1 MFHTTS
7 VHSPKAGKTLIVSAP
22 KYRRR
27 IQKYIMFIYH
37 LLPFDFYTDRV
48 IKSLRF
54 RRISFYIFPF
64 PLFLCKIFFSAWF
77 LILFMYVRTR
87 EQNRWIT
94 IKQSLYLFSQIRNHV
109 YIYIYIYEY
118 SYEVEVA
125 LRPHSNKSPICCAVL
140 IYTEEIRL
148 QFSFI
153 IVTSLIV
160 LQKAF
165 QVIW

>member
-109 YIYIYIYEY
+109 YIYIYIYMNIHMR
-118 SYEVEVA
+118 S
-125 LRPHSNKSPICCAVL
+125 KSHYDL
-140 IYTEEIRL
+140 IQT
-148 QFSFI
+148 
-153 IVTSLIV
+153 
-160 LQKAF
+160 KAPF
-165 QVIW
+165 VVQC